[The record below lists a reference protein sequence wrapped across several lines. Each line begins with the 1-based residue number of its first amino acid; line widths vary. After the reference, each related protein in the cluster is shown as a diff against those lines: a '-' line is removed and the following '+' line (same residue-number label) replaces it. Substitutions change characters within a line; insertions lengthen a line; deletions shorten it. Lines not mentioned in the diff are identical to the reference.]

1 MDKVSYSLGL
11 SMASNLLESGVENLN
26 VDDLCEGI
34 RDLVGKK
41 SLKVSPDEA
50 NKTLDEYF
58 EDLKKK
64 AIAVAKQRN
73 SEYLIRNAKVDGV
86 ITLESGLQYKVI
98 SEPDPSLNAIK
109 PTQHSTVTC
118 HYTGTLI
125 NGQGFDSSYSRNEPT
140 SFSLDTVI
148 KGWQE
153 GIQLMSVGSVYE
165 FYIPY
170 NLGYGPNGY
179 GPIPPYAT
187 LIFRVELLD
196 VK

>member
-1 MDKVSYSLGL
+1 MDKISYSLG
-11 SMASNLLESGVENLN
+11 MNIAQNLLNAGVKTINP
-26 VDDLCEGI
+26 DDFFNGVC
-34 RDLVGKK
+34 DLFYEKN
-41 SLKVSPDEA
+41 LKVSVEEA
-50 NKTLDEYF
+50 NKTLDRYF

-64 AIAVAKQRN
+64 AIAVAKQQN

-98 SEPDPSLNAIK
+98 SEPDPSLNAVK
-109 PTQHSTVTC
+109 PNQHSTVTC

-153 GIQLMSVGSVYE
+153 GIQLMSVGSIYE

-170 NLGYGPNGY
+170 DLAYGPNGY